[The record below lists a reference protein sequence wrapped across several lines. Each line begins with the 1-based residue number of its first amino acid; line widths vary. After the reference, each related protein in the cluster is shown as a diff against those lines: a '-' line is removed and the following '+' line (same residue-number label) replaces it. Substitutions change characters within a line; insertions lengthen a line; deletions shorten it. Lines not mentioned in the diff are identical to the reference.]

1 MPPWFAFNAKLK
13 NTSFDQEHPMKR
25 REFSLASLSAA
36 ATLSSLALNNTAFA
50 QGPAKFVVGKDYMK
64 LDRAVPTET
73 EAGKV
78 EVIEFFWYSCSHCN
92 AFEPTFAQWVKNA
105 PKDLLVRRMP
115 VAFRE
120 DFAPQQRLFF
130 TLEAM
135 GLLDKIHG
143 KVFQA
148 IHGERLPLSTD
159 ASILAWVEKQ
169 GVDAHKFADT
179 AKSFGVASKLKRAV
193 QLQNDFKIEG
203 VPSLG
208 VAGKYYIDGTLAGS
222 MERALQ
228 VTDSLLAQVRQGRA

>member
-1 MPPWFAFNAKLK
+1 
-13 NTSFDQEHPMKR
+13 MKR
-25 REFSLASLSAA
+25 RDFALAASAG
-36 ATLSSLALNNTAFA
+36 LPLWALA
-50 QGPAKFVVGKDYMK
+50 QGPAPAKPAPQEGIEYVTLDKRVPAESNDGKI
-64 LDRAVPTET
+64 
-73 EAGKV
+73 
-78 EVIEFFWYSCSHCN
+78 EVIEFFWYSCPHCS

-105 PKDLLVRRMP
+105 PKDVVVRRVP

-120 DFAPQQRLFF
+120 DFAPQQRLYFS
-130 TLEAM
+130 LEAM

-148 IHGERLPLSTD
+148 IHVERLPLSTD

-169 GVDAHKFADT
+169 GVDKNKFADT

-222 MERALQ
+222 MDRALQ
-228 VTDSLLAQVRQGRA
+228 VTESLLALVRQGRA

>member
-1 MPPWFAFNAKLK
+1 
-13 NTSFDQEHPMKR
+13 MKR
-25 REFSLASLSAA
+25 RDFSLASLGAA
-36 ATLSSLALNNTAFA
+36 ASIGGLGLSSPTFA
-50 QGPAKFVVGKDYMK
+50 QGPAKFVAGKDYMK

-78 EVIEFFWYSCSHCN
+78 EVIEFFWYSCPHCS
-92 AFEPTFAQWVKNA
+92 AFEPTFSQWVKNA
-105 PKDLLVRRMP
+105 PKDVVVRRVP
-115 VAFRE
+115 VSFRE
-120 DFAPQQRLFF
+120 DFAPQQRLYFS
-130 TLEAM
+130 LEAM

-148 IHGERLPLSTD
+148 IHVERLPLSTD

-169 GVDAHKFADT
+169 GVDKNKFADT

-208 VAGKYYIDGTLAGS
+208 IAGKYYTDGTLAGS

-228 VTDSLLAQVRQGRA
+228 VTESLLAQVRQGRA